1 MDPHPSMVVYIHRPM
16 IPFFAAPV
24 SVALG
29 LAWKKAV
36 AIFDINAACDATCAE
51 EALYTI
57 RLGPMA
63 GDIWSH
69 GNQQLLLFSKESA
82 STAALAA
89 SSSWS
94 PSSTSN
100 FLIFSLKTY
109 VEDKYLVA
117 FSANIPESRVFKS
130 SYSSQLYL
138 ETMVPSKEE
147 PMVIRGSVR
156 KLVHRCN
163 PSIFS
168 DIVHPTTASLTGFI
182 PGSLGDPPKKTSPRV
197 KAKGLRTRLTQK
209 GWDQTHTLRHVT
221 VQQNAS

>member
-1 MDPHPSMVVYIHRPM
+1 MDPHPSMVVYTHRPM

-36 AIFDINAACDATCAE
+36 AIFDINAACDATRAE
-51 EALYTI
+51 EALHTI

-69 GNQQLLLFSKESA
+69 GNQQLLLFSIESA

-94 PSSTSN
+94 PSSTFN
-100 FLIFSLKTY
+100 FLIFLLKTY

-117 FSANIPESRVFKS
+117 FSANVRESSVFKS

-138 ETMVPSKEE
+138 ETMAPSKEE
-147 PMVIRGSVR
+147 PMVRRGSVR

-163 PSIFS
+163 PSILS
-168 DIVHPTTASLTGFI
+168 DIAHPTTASLTGFI
-182 PGSLGDPPKKTSPRV
+182 SGSLGDPPKK
-197 KAKGLRTRLTQK
+197 LRPGSKRK
-209 GWDQTHTLRHVT
+209 V
-221 VQQNAS
+221 